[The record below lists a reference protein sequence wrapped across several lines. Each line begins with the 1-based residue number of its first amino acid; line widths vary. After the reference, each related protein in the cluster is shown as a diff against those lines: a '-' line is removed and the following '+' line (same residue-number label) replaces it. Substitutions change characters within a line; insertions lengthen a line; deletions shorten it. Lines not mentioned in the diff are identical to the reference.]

1 MREGLRDYEH
11 LIRMALLFLVGVTV
25 FLTVRAIMVPA
36 DFGRYGH
43 YRAGALDDNRSRPLH
58 FAGRASCNDC
68 HEEISDLKARNAH
81 ANIGCESCHGAA
93 SAHVDDPNVVI
104 PAKLDP
110 LKLCV
115 VCHLA
120 NPAKPKAFPQIEP
133 KEHYAG
139 VCTECHDPHAPK

>member
-1 MREGLRDYEH
+1 
-11 LIRMALLFLVGVTV
+11 
-25 FLTVRAIMVPA
+25 
-36 DFGRYGH
+36 
-43 YRAGALDDNRSRPLH
+43 LH

-93 SAHVDDPNVVI
+93 SAHVDDPKVVI

-133 KEHYAG
+133 KEHYDG